1 MPKGRKA
8 DRVWDMGDTKQIQL
22 PKVNNPDQAVNGFE
36 CLNCGLK
43 ARTRDLRRIV
53 AHHTCVKALCQSVGI
68 STPCNESDSTPVK
81 IETYKQILKS
91 KVDQGQMKANVS
103 QELEGVRAED
113 EKERAERTSSAQK
126 KQGRIRMKTIDEDE
140 VHNAVFD
147 FFIAEDIPFTK
158 GTTSTH

>member
-1 MPKGRKA
+1 
-8 DRVWDMGDTKQIQL
+8 
-22 PKVNNPDQAVNGFE
+22 
-36 CLNCGLK
+36 LNCGLK

>member
-1 MPKGRKA
+1 
-8 DRVWDMGDTKQIQL
+8 
-22 PKVNNPDQAVNGFE
+22 
-36 CLNCGLK
+36 
-43 ARTRDLRRIV
+43 
-53 AHHTCVKALCQSVGI
+53 LCQSVGI
-68 STPCNESDSTPVK
+68 STPCNESDSTPEK
-81 IETYKQILKS
+81 IETYKHILRS
-91 KVDQGQMKANVS
+91 KVDQGQIKANVL

-126 KQGRIRMKTIDEDE
+126 KQGRCRMKTIDEDE